1 MLKVILILS
10 FALTIIAV
18 SAKGTFS
25 NEKNPTICDKNVKQ
39 YSGFFDLKQGNK
51 SYFYWMF
58 ESRRTPSTDPI
69 LLWLTGGP
77 GCSSELALFT
87 ENGPCKVNSE
97 GTDTTNNP
105 YSWNTQANLLY
116 IDQPPGTGFSTG
128 KYDNNETQVAE
139 DTFEFL
145 VEFYKA
151 HPEYAKNDFFNVG
164 ESYAGHYVPAIAHRI
179 YTGNKNKESSINMK
193 GVSIGNGLTD
203 PEIQYKYYPQ
213 MAYNSTSAPRVPGW
227 TEKTY
232 KYIES
237 SVPGCIKSI
246 TNCNSNAKGAELS
259 CYFAYENCNMNLV
272 EPVEFSGINLYDL
285 RIKCAKPPLCYDFSN
300 VAKYVNS
307 PAVQAA
313 IGVTNKWQDC
323 NRVVTI
329 GFLLDWM
336 HDFQNKI
343 PDLLEAGIPVLV
355 YAGDQD
361 FICNWLGNQAWT
373 LALEWSGKEAFNN
386 AANTLWGTKT
396 NSSGIGMLRKAN
408 GFNFLRVYQ
417 AGHMVP
423 RDQPQNALVMINDF
437 MDGKL

>member
-1 MLKVILILS
+1 MLALVNTTSANLHRQS
-10 FALTIIAV
+10 FATSIMKLASILTTAIIISISWT
-18 SAKGTFS
+18 SALGGDLV
-25 NEKNPTICDKNVKQ
+25 NEKDPEICDKNVKQ
-39 YSGFFDLKQGNK
+39 YAGYFQLEQQNK
-51 SYFYWMF
+51 EYFYWMF
-58 ESRRTPSTDPI
+58 ESRRVPSSDPL

-77 GCSSELALFT
+77 GCSSELALFA
-87 ENGPCKVNSE
+87 ENGPCKVNAA
-97 GTDTTNNP
+97 GTDTTLNP
-105 YSWNTQANLLY
+105 NSWNNQANLLY

-151 HPEYAKNDFFNVG
+151 HPEYANNDFFIVG

-179 YTGNKNKESSINMK
+179 YVGNQNNESNINMK
-193 GVSIGNGLTD
+193 GVGIGNGLTD

-232 KYIES
+232 KFIES
-237 SVPGCIKSI
+237 AVPGCIKSI
-246 TNCNSNAKGAELS
+246 KNCNSNEKGAELS

-285 RIKCAKPPLCYDFSN
+285 RINCTKPPLCYDFSN
-300 VAKYVNS
+300 VASYLNS
-307 PAVQAA
+307 PTVQAA
-313 IGVTNKWQDC
+313 LGVKSKWQDC

-343 PDLLEAGIPVLV
+343 PVLLEAGIPVLV

-361 FICNWLGNQAWT
+361 FICNWLGNKAWT
-373 LALEWSGKEAFNN
+373 LALEWSGKDAFNK
-386 AANTLWGTKT
+386 AEDRLWDPIKT
-396 NSSGIGMLRKAN
+396 NSR
-408 GFNFLRVYQ
+408 
-417 AGHMVP
+417 
-423 RDQPQNALVMINDF
+423 
-437 MDGKL
+437 

>member
-1 MLKVILILS
+1 
-10 FALTIIAV
+10 
-18 SAKGTFS
+18 
-25 NEKNPTICDKNVKQ
+25 
-39 YSGFFDLKQGNK
+39 
-51 SYFYWMF
+51 MF
-58 ESRRTPSTDPI
+58 ESRRAPSSDPL

-77 GCSSELALFT
+77 GCSSELALFA
-87 ENGPCKVNSE
+87 ENGPCKVNKV
-97 GTDTTNNP
+97 GDDTTLNP
-105 YSWNTQANLLY
+105 NSWNTQANSLY

-151 HPEYAKNDFFNVG
+151 HPEYANNDFFIVG

-179 YTGNKNKESSINMK
+179 YVGNQNNESKINMK
-193 GVSIGNGLTD
+193 GVGIGNGLTD

-232 KYIES
+232 KFIES
-237 SVPGCIKSI
+237 AVPGCIKSI
-246 TNCNSNAKGAELS
+246 KNCNSNEKGAELS

-285 RIKCAKPPLCYDFSN
+285 RKNCTKPPLCYDFSN
-300 VAKYVNS
+300 IATYLNS
-307 PAVQAA
+307 PTVQAA
-313 IGVTNKWQDC
+313 LGVKSKWQNC

-343 PDLLEAGIPVLV
+343 PVLLEAGIPVLV

-361 FICNWLGNQAWT
+361 FICNWLGNKAWT
-373 LALEWSGKEAFNN
+373 LALEWSGKDAFNK
-386 AANTLWGTKT
+386 AEDRFWDPIKT
-396 NSSGIGMLRKAN
+396 NSR
-408 GFNFLRVYQ
+408 
-417 AGHMVP
+417 
-423 RDQPQNALVMINDF
+423 
-437 MDGKL
+437 